1 MKEIAKVIYFDNAA
15 STKTSSENLS
25 LFMETSANYYAN
37 PSSHHSLAYE
47 ASHKLSEARS
57 DILKALNIKGSS
69 VIFTSGA
76 TEANNLAIKGVAYK
90 YASRGRHLITSAVE
104 HPSVLEV
111 FKELEKEGYEVTY
124 LPVKEDCSVDIDS
137 LKAAI
142 RKDTILVSLIYVNN
156 EVGSINPIPEIASL
170 LKEYPKIVFH
180 TDASQ
185 SVGKAEIDVS
195 EADLV
200 TISSHK
206 IYGTKGSGA
215 LIKKNNISLS
225 PLFNGGGQ
233 EEGLRSGTYDLPSA
247 VVLSSAVKNAV
258 KNVREYIKTLTPLK
272 DALFTYLEANPAL
285 YHINSP
291 KDCTPFIINFSLL
304 TKKASVVVEAL
315 SREGI
320 MVSTRSSCHEKSND
334 PSHVVMSMFND
345 EKLGSES
352 IRVSFAPDNTLEE
365 VNYFIETLDRII
377 KELY

>member
-1 MKEIAKVIYFDNAA
+1 MKDDKIIYFDNAA
-15 STKTSSENLS
+15 STKTSPELLS
-25 LFMETSANYYAN
+25 LFTELTEKYYAN

-47 ASHKLSEARS
+47 ASHKLDEARS
-57 DILKALNIKGSS
+57 DILDALGMKNST

-76 TEANNLAIKGVAYK
+76 TEANNLAIKGAAYH
-90 YASRGRHLITSAVE
+90 YASRGKHLITSSVE

-111 FKELEKEGYEVTY
+111 FKELEKEGFEVTY
-124 LPVKEDCSVDIDS
+124 LPVKEDCTVDIKT
-137 LKAAI
+137 LKNAI

-156 EVGSINPIPEIASL
+156 EVGSINPIPEIAKL

-185 SVGKAEIDVS
+185 SVGKAPIDVS

-206 IYGTKGSGA
+206 INGTKGSGA
-215 LIKKNNISLS
+215 LLKKKNITLE

-233 EEGLRSGTYDLPSA
+233 EEGLRSGTYDLPNA
-247 VVLSSAVKNAV
+247 VVLAEAVKIAV
-258 KNVREYIKTLTPLK
+258 NSVEKNVSYLTPLK
-272 DALFTYLEANPAL
+272 EMLFTYLKSHPDL
-285 YHINSP
+285 YHLNSP
-291 KDCTPFIINFSLL
+291 DNCTPYIINFSLL

-315 SREGI
+315 SNAGI
-320 MVSTRSSCHEKSND
+320 MVSTRSSCHDKNND

-345 EKLGSES
+345 EKLGTES
-352 IRVSFAPDNTLEE
+352 IRVSLAYDSTLEE
-365 VNYFIETLDRII
+365 MDCFIKTLDKII

>member
-1 MKEIAKVIYFDNAA
+1 MKEKQIIYFDNAA

-25 LFMETSANYYAN
+25 LFMEVASKYYAN

-47 ASHKLSEARS
+47 ASHKLDEARS
-57 DILKALNIKGSS
+57 DILNSLEFKNAS

-90 YASRGRHLITSAVE
+90 YASRGKHLITTSAE

-111 FKELEKEGYEVTY
+111 FKELEAEGFEVTY
-124 LPVKEDCSVDIDS
+124 LPVKEDCTIDIET
-137 LKAAI
+137 LKNAI
-142 RKDTILVSLIYVNN
+142 RKDTTLVSIIYVNN
-156 EVGSINPIPEIASL
+156 EVGSINPIPEISKM
-170 LKEYPKIVFH
+170 LKEYPKIIFH

-185 SVGKAEIDVS
+185 SVGKAEIDIS

-215 LIKKNNISLS
+215 LLKKNNISLS

-233 EEGLRSGTYDLPSA
+233 ENGLRSGTYDLPNA
-247 VVLSSAVKNAV
+247 VVLANAVKNAV
-258 KNVREYIKTLTPLK
+258 NNVGSYLKVLTPLK
-272 DALFTYLEANPAL
+272 EALFTYLKANPEL

-291 KDCTPFIINFSLL
+291 ENCTPFIINFSLL

-315 SREGI
+315 SNEGI

-345 EKLGSES
+345 ERLGAES
-352 IRVSFAPDNTLEE
+352 VRVSFAPDNTLEE
-365 VNYFIETLDRII
+365 VNYFIKTLDRII

>member
-1 MKEIAKVIYFDNAA
+1 MEKEKIIYFDNAA
-15 STKTSSENLS
+15 STKTSPELLS
-25 LFMETSANYYAN
+25 LFMEASEKYYAN

-47 ASHKLSEARS
+47 ASHKLDGARS
-57 DILKALNIKGSS
+57 AILKALNMKDTS

-76 TEANNLAIKGVAYK
+76 TEANNLAIKGAAYK
-90 YASRGRHLITSAVE
+90 YANRGKHLITSLVE

-111 FKELEKEGYEVTY
+111 FKELESEGYEVTY
-124 LPVKEDCSVDIDS
+124 LPVKKDCTIDINT
-137 LKAAI
+137 LKDAI

-156 EVGSINPIPEIASL
+156 EVGSINPIPEIAKL
-170 LKEYPKIVFH
+170 LKGYPKIVFH

-195 EADLV
+195 DADLV

-206 IYGTKGSGA
+206 INGTKGSGA
-215 LIKKNNISLS
+215 LLKKKNISLE

-233 EEGLRSGTYDLPSA
+233 EEGYRSGTYDLPNALVLAKA
-247 VVLSSAVKNAV
+247 VEIAVSSVKA
-258 KNVREYIKTLTPLK
+258 NVTHLTHLK
-272 DALFTYLEANPAL
+272 DMLFSYLKANPDL

-291 KDCTPFIINFSLL
+291 ENCTPYIINFSLL

-315 SREGI
+315 SNEGI
-320 MVSTRSSCHEKSND
+320 MVSTRSSCHEKNND

-345 EKLGSES
+345 PKLGTES
-352 IRVSFAPDNTLEE
+352 IRVSFAYDNTPMEMD
-365 VNYFIETLDRII
+365 YFIKTLDKII